1 MLNKNKINKQAMSII
16 EVMIAIFI
24 FTLWIASVFMIIS
37 SAWNINSYNKDFI
50 IASNLAREQVE
61 LIRNIRDTNYKKF
74 QRWNMLK
81 PESWN
86 YNTVFKE
93 NNFYKIENWSWIG
106 WFHIKTS
113 TWVVIPNFKWALKN
127 TTDNSE
133 EEYRLCL
140 DPDNKYVY
148 CNWNSSLKETPF
160 YKYIEIQEITKPDWT
175 KIENS
180 FKINSVI
187 YWNKEGIHKV
197 EIPTILADYK
207 RL

>member
-24 FTLWIASVFMIIS
+24 FTLWIVSVFMIIS

-81 PESWN
+81 PGWTN
-86 YNTVFKE
+86 YNTVFREWK
-93 NNFYKIENWSWIG
+93 FYKIENDFSPSAS
-106 WFHIKTS
+106 FHIK
-113 TWVVIPNFKWALKN
+113 
-127 TTDNSE
+127 SE
-133 EEYRLCL
+133 EKTESNIFDDTYRLCL
-140 DPDNKYVY
+140 DSDNKYVY

-160 YKYIEIQEITKPDWT
+160 YKYIEIQKITKPDWT
-175 KIENS
+175 EIQNS
-180 FKINSVI
+180 FKINSKV
-187 YWNKEGIHKV
+187 YWNKKGIHKV